1 MSKSAPGLG
10 DILASSKL
18 AEKLGALGFERFRRA
33 LAALSLSFFAVLYTF
48 LALQAP
54 GGWGPALGGLAGC
67 YLVAFFAVSA
77 EWFWGRWF
85 ATGIGWS
92 GIMVAIFGMFQLG
105 WVPALAIY
113 GGLHAL
119 VVLPL
124 SGRSMAAR
132 YDLQEGWRARYK
144 MDELGVARLRKTITR
159 SAASLPSV
167 ILWALGPKEPG
178 QGMLLALVTMA
189 LAVAGVSGLVRL
201 RTWGWVAVGASGLF
215 ALCGGHLLAPM
226 IAPTMAPLGMAPDL
240 AGALLLAA
248 AAPFALPAA
257 RYLRRA

>member
-1 MSKSAPGLG
+1 M
-10 DILASSKL
+10 LASSKL
-18 AEKLGALGFERFRRA
+18 AQTLGGVGFERPRRA
-33 LAALSLSFFAVLYTF
+33 LAALSLSFFAILYTF
-48 LALQAP
+48 LALNAP
-54 GGWGPALGGLAGC
+54 EGWGPAFGGLAAC
-67 YLVAFFAVSA
+67 YLVGFFAVSA

-132 YDLQEGWRARYK
+132 YDLQEAWRSRYK
-144 MDELGVARLRKTITR
+144 MDDLGVARLRKTITR

-167 ILWALGPKEPG
+167 ILWALGPKDPG
-178 QGMLLALVTMA
+178 QGMLLAFAA
-189 LAVAGVSGLVRL
+189 LALTVAGVSALVRL
-201 RTWGWVAVGASGLF
+201 RTWGWVAVGASAVL
-215 ALCGGHLLAPM
+215 ALAGGHLLGSAFAPLAGNP
-226 IAPTMAPLGMAPDL
+226 APTL
-240 AGALLLAA
+240 AGVLLLAA
-248 AAPFALPAA
+248 AIPFAGPAF
-257 RYLRRA
+257 RFLRRA

>member
-1 MSKSAPGLG
+1 MG
-10 DILASSKL
+10 DRLASSKL

-48 LALQAP
+48 LALQVP
-54 GGWGPALGGLAGC
+54 EGWGPALGGLAGC

-92 GIMVAIFGMFQLG
+92 GIMVAVFGMFQIG

-113 GGLHAL
+113 GVLHAL

-124 SGRSMAAR
+124 AGRSMAAR

-144 MDELGVARLRKTITR
+144 MDDFGVARLRKTITR

-189 LAVAGVSGLVRL
+189 LAVAGVAGLVRL
-201 RTWGWVAVGASGLF
+201 RTWGWVAVGASGLV

-226 IAPTMAPLGMAPDL
+226 IAPTIGWMGMAPTGMAPDL
-240 AGALLLAA
+240 AAVLLLAA
-248 AAPFALPAA
+248 AIPFALPAA